1 MRVVRVGTH
10 GLKAGSRNVS
20 GRLSQHRAGTPA
32 GISLPPSWGIG
43 GDPGAAARHLGL
55 GQADVKLVEA
65 DHEARVGRYI
75 GDVPFL
81 WRGVEDELGP
91 ASQRD

>member
-1 MRVVRVGTH
+1 MV
-10 GLKAGSRNVS
+10 SRPEAATCRDGCRS
-20 GRLSQHRAGTPA
+20 IALAHQQ

-43 GDPGAAARHLGL
+43 GDPGVAARHLGL